1 MDKKFKQQLGLIAF
15 GVALF
20 TALNNLNYI
29 SDFLLTRPLSSR
41 HFLWTPVMRYKHNG
55 LPLGFVLS

>member
-29 SDFLLTRPLSSR
+29 SDFLL
-41 HFLWTPVMRYKHNG
+41 
-55 LPLGFVLS
+55 

>member
-15 GVALF
+15 SVALF

-29 SDFLLTRPLSSR
+29 SDFLHVCAEFCSPLYLQGCSWR
-41 HFLWTPVMRYKHNG
+41 
-55 LPLGFVLS
+55 LS